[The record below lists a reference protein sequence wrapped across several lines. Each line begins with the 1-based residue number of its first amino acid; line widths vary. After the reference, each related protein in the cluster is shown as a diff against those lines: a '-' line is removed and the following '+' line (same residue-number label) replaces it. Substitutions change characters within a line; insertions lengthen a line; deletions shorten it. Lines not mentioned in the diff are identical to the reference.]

1 MSREIVSGLSVLL
14 VINTERHPEPIHT
27 NKDCA
32 PGSSVADKPGCR
44 THDVV
49 GEQSEGISLGSS
61 RQKRK
66 ECRERCQLIELK

>member
-1 MSREIVSGLSVLL
+1 MSREIVSGLSELS
-14 VINTERHPEPIHT
+14 VIDMKRHPEPIHT

-32 PGSSVADKPGCR
+32 PGSSVANKPGCR

-49 GEQSEGISLGSS
+49 GERSEGISLESS

-66 ECRERCQLIELK
+66 ECRKRRQLIELK

>member
-1 MSREIVSGLSVLL
+1 MSREIVSGLSVVL
-14 VINTERHPEPIHT
+14 VIDMERHPEPIHT

-32 PGSSVADKPGCR
+32 PGSSVANKPGCR

-49 GEQSEGISLGSS
+49 GERREGISLGGS

-66 ECRERCQLIELK
+66 ECRERCQLKELK